1 MDAQGHVSV
10 EEVRIALRSVYADD
24 PETNLQKALLRS
36 LADDLK
42 PLDDKGRWRP
52 NPLWILLSALVC
64 ALLGVFVY
72 FTLGGQP

>member
-1 MDAQGHVSV
+1 MDTQGHVSV

-24 PETNLQKALLRS
+24 PETNLEKALHRS

-52 NPLWILLSALVC
+52 NPLWNLVSGVVC
-64 ALLGVFVY
+64 ALVGVFVY
-72 FTLGGQP
+72 FTFGGRP